1 MLCGGLLGPLKAAL
15 VEPRLQG
22 RGFPRRHSPVLLL
35 LLLPQLSRHY
45 GSLFT
50 IHMGSRPVVVLC
62 GYQTVK
68 EALVDRGEEFSGR
81 GDMPVLFR
89 FTQGNGESGWLQS
102 FPWGSLQQ
110 ENGGLGA
117 SGGPWDRWPLPQLPP
132 ERGCPRVGRDHRRS
146 VSSV

>member
-1 MLCGGLLGPLKAAL
+1 MGIAREALPGPRPPPL
-15 VEPRLQG
+15 VC
-22 RGFPRRHSPVLLL
+22 
-35 LLLPQLSRHY
+35 PQLSRQY

-102 FPWGSLQQ
+102 FPWGCPWQQ
-110 ENGGLGA
+110 NGGQG
-117 SGGPWDRWPLPQLPP
+117 SQLP
-132 ERGCPRVGRDHRRS
+132 
-146 VSSV
+146 